1 MPLKNV
7 NDNTPEGNRENAEAL
22 QRNKAEKA
30 PYIDRAPVAGD
41 PGSEYWQYANG
52 GSNLTHWKRH
62 PISGAW
68 YSEVY
73 T

>member
-1 MPLKNV
+1 MPLKNI
-7 NDNTPEGNRENAEAL
+7 NEGPDSSRENAESL
-22 QRNKAEKA
+22 QRTKADKA

-41 PGSEYWQYANG
+41 RGDEYWQYANG
-52 GSNLTHWKRH
+52 GASLTHWKRH
-62 PISGAW
+62 PISGVW

>member
-1 MPLKNV
+1 MSLENI
-7 NDNTPEGNRENAEAL
+7 NDNTPEGNRKNVEAL
-22 QRNKAEKA
+22 QRNKADKA

-52 GSNLTHWKRH
+52 GTNLTHWKRH
-62 PISGAW
+62 PISGTW

-73 T
+73 A